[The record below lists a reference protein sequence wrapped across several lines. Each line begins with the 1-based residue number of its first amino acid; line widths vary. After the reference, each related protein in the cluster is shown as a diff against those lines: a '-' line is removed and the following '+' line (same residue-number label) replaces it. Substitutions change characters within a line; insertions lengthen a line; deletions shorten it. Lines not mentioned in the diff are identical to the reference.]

1 MALKIGCTAMKI
13 FIESNFLVPG
23 LEDRDGL
30 EIDQPEITLRRF
42 LERLSSL
49 SPDRVEYVEPGTQTL
64 DPFDWEVE
72 INGLPYQDYEGGLE
86 HPLKDGDSVTI
97 RIVALGGG

>member
-1 MALKIGCTAMKI
+1 MKI
-13 FIESNFLVPG
+13 FIESNFVVPG
-23 LEDRDGL
+23 LEDETGL
-30 EIDQPEITLRRF
+30 DIDQPETTLREF
-42 LERLSSL
+42 LEKLSSM
-49 SPDRVEYVEPGTQTL
+49 SPDRVEYVAPGAQAL

-86 HPLKDGDSVTI
+86 HLLKDGDRVTI